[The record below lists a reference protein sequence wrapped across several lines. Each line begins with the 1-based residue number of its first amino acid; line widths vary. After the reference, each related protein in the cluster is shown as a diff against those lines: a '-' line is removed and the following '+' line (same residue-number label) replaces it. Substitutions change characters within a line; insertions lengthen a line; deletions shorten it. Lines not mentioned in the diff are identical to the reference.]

1 MITTSKKL
9 GPSLE
14 QFTNLFPSSPHFK
27 KIPSNAFL
35 RKIVKIHPPPLAR
48 LGAKIMI
55 VKFESI

>member
-14 QFTNLFPSSPHFK
+14 QFTNLFPSSPHLK
-27 KIPSNAFL
+27 IIPSNAFL
-35 RKIVKIHPPPLAR
+35 CKIVKIHPPSSKV
-48 LGAKIMI
+48 GAKTMI